1 MDTSLKSK
9 STQEFQ
15 FGEGIIIKT
24 ASKENPFTISSTT
37 QRDTLEWAEE
47 HKDQINSLLLEH
59 GAILL
64 RGFKIDGAENFNE
77 LFSTFS
83 GQAIEYKNRTSPRD
97 QVYNNVYTSTNHP
110 KNQTIHMHTENSYSN
125 IYNRIIAFYC
135 LVPVPI
141 GGETPIADERKLL
154 ASLKKE
160 TIAEFKEKGIQY
172 VRNTIP
178 GIGLSWETIYQTED
192 KEQVA
197 KVLKENGHNFV
208 WVNNDHLRIK
218 WTLPAFQDHPVT
230 GQEMWFNHMFFGHK
244 SLYDPSV
251 LEYFDEEDLPFATY
265 YGDGSEIKPEVIEEF
280 VNFYKEQSIIYIW
293 EKDDFLL
300 LDNLMFSHGRQP
312 FKGDRTIL
320 TAMGQPQHMKI

>member
-1 MDTSLKSK
+1 METSIRPKSN
-9 STQEFQ
+9 QEFQ

-24 ASKENPFTISSTT
+24 VSKDNPFTIISDRE
-37 QRDTLEWAEE
+37 RDTLEWAEK
-47 HKDQINSLLLEH
+47 HKDEINNLLLEH

-64 RGFKIDGAENFNE
+64 RGFKIDSPKNFNE
-77 LFSTFS
+77 LFSTIS

-97 QVYNNVYTSTNHP
+97 QVYSNVYTSTSHP
-110 KNQTIHMHTENSYSN
+110 KSETIHMHTENSYSN

-135 LVPVPI
+135 LLPAQI

-160 TIAEFKEKGIQY
+160 TVEEFKKKGIQY

-178 GIGLSWETIYQTED
+178 GIGLSWQTIYQTED
-192 KEQVA
+192 KEEVA
-197 KVLKENGHNFV
+197 KILKNNGHDFT
-208 WVNNDHLRIK
+208 WVNSDHLRIK

-230 GQEMWFNHMFFGHK
+230 GEEMWFNHMFFGHK
-244 SLYDPSV
+244 ELYDPSV

-265 YGDGSEIKPEVIEEF
+265 YGDGSEIGAEVIEEF
-280 VNFYKEQSIIYIW
+280 KNFYKEHSIVYTW

-300 LDNLMFSHGRQP
+300 LDNLMFSHGRKP

-320 TAMGQPQHMKI
+320 TAMGQPQDMKL